1 MPAWVVILVI
11 VVGSAHLLAY
21 YGGRRGLA
29 GVLKALP
36 ILALA
41 GTAATIAPSVG
52 TLYAML
58 ITVGLLCSAVG
69 DVCLVWPE
77 RFTMGLASFLVAHLC
92 YVAAFASGGLGAMAW
107 PWLVVISMIAAG
119 LLRVLWPHLG
129 QVRWAVLL
137 YVTVIALMAWTAAR
151 RAALPA
157 TPASSGTL
165 ALAGALVVHGVRRG
179 ARLRPV
185 RAPLPSRLRGGDGD
199 VLRGADAHRVV
210 RGRFRLT
217 AAPDPGF
224 LGGCEPR
231 IPTSPW
237 HSCALRSA
245 RRTPP
250 PTSAG
255 REPRR

>member
-92 YVAAFASGGLGAMAW
+92 YVAAFASGGLGAMVW

-165 ALAGALVVHGVRRG
+165 ALAGALAFMVSDGVLAFDQFVRRFHL
-179 ARLRPV
+179 AY
-185 RAPLPSRLRGGDGD
+185 A
-199 VLRGADAHRVV
+199 VV
-210 RGRFRLT
+210 MVT
-217 AAPDPGF
+217 YYAAQTLIASSVAVF
-224 LGGCEPR
+224 
-231 IPTSPW
+231 
-237 HSCALRSA
+237 A
-245 RRTPP
+245 
-250 PTSAG
+250 
-255 REPRR
+255 